1 MVVHIPT
8 PDEYTMTS
16 EASPLPAHLDPTTYP
31 RTQHDPAQNI
41 HLTLTYDTLD
51 ANTFLAQTSSPAAGA
66 NVLFLGT
73 TRDTFEGRSVS
84 QLSYTC
90 YPPLALKTLAAIAEA
105 AVKTHDLKGISI
117 AHRLGVVP
125 IGEASIAITV
135 SAGHRGAAWR
145 AGEEVLEAC
154 KEKAEI
160 WKREEFVDGGMEWRA
175 NADRDAE
182 GKSVRDK

>member
-1 MVVHIPT
+1 MTDPNTT
-8 PDEYTMTS
+8 PSD
-16 EASPLPAHLDPTTYP
+16 LPSHLNPKTYP
-31 RTQHDPAQNI
+31 RTQSNPQKTI

-51 ANTFLAQTSSPAAGA
+51 ATTQLSQTSSPRAGA
-66 NVLFLGT
+66 NILFLGT
-73 TRDTFEGRSVS
+73 TRDTFEGRAVS

-90 YPPLALKTLAAIAEA
+90 YPPLAMKTLNAIAEEA
-105 AVKTHDLKGISI
+105 ISAHSLIGVSI

-125 IGEASIAITV
+125 IGEASIAIAV

-145 AGEEVLEAC
+145 GGEWILEAC

-175 NADRDAE
+175 NAERDAE
-182 GKSVRDK
+182 GNVVGN

>member
-1 MVVHIPT
+1 
-8 PDEYTMTS
+8 MTTNQS
-16 EASPLPAHLDPTTYP
+16 SLPAHLDPTTYP
-31 RTQHDPAQNI
+31 RTKHDASQNI
-41 HLTLTYDTLD
+41 HVTLTYSPLD
-51 ANTFLAQTSSPAAGA
+51 ANTYLAQTSSAAAGA

-90 YPPLALKTLAAIAEA
+90 YPPLALKTLAAIAEE
-105 AVKTHDLKGISI
+105 AVKTHDLKGVSI
-117 AHRLGVVP
+117 AHRLGIVP
-125 IGEASIAITV
+125 IGEASIAIAV

-160 WKREEFVDGGMEWRA
+160 WKREEFVDGEHQ
-175 NADRDAE
+175 
-182 GKSVRDK
+182 